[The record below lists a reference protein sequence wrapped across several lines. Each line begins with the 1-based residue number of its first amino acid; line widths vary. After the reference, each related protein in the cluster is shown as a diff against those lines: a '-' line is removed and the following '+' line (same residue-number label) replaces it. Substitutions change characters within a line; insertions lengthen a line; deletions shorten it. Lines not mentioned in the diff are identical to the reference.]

1 VFEGIKAAH
10 ADWLREH
17 CLSERALRR
26 AGSPFSESYDDLE
39 RWLEETAPPKK
50 PRAKSGFVY
59 VIGLTEDPTAVKIGF
74 ATDVDDRLSTLQTSS
89 HRTLKVLA
97 TIKGTIAMEKKL
109 QRGTGQVASA

>member
-50 PRAKSGFVY
+50 PVRRAALY
-59 VIGLTEDPTAVKIGF
+59 
-74 ATDVDDRLSTLQTSS
+74 TSS
-89 HRTLKVLA
+89 
-97 TIKGTIAMEKKL
+97 G
-109 QRGTGQVASA
+109 